1 MSVAVDQILAR
12 RSRSA
17 SRRPEA
23 AAVIAAL
30 LLHGAVLTAVLL
42 APRFAPPPQPLE
54 FVPVTILPAQALGVR
69 RPAARPK
76 SERPKP
82 PEPEPAAEEPE
93 RPAAPEPEPEPP
105 KKPEPVKQDPPKPVP
120 EDVPTL
126 PTRDKKPEKKPE
138 TKPET
143 APSRGESS
151 RKPPAPETPKKPEP
165 SPPGRSGT
173 GTNPAGTAAQGTPDG
188 EAGRRGAPT
197 GSPLGTTAFGS
208 EIAGLD
214 NPDFTYSYYIDQLLS
229 AIDRNWVRPPL
240 GEGVRAIVSFRI
252 GRDGSM
258 SGLEVTE
265 SSGYNSFDLAALRAV
280 QNAAPLPPLPRAYRH
295 DSLGVRLI
303 VR

>member
-17 SRRPEA
+17 NRKPEA
-23 AAVIAAL
+23 AAVIAAV
-30 LLHGAVLTAVLL
+30 LLHGAVVAAVLL
-42 APRFAPPPQPLE
+42 GPRFAPPPEPLE

-82 PEPEPAAEEPE
+82 PEPEPVAEEPE
-93 RPAAPEPEPEPP
+93 RSAPEPEPEPEP
-105 KKPEPVKQDPPKPVP
+105 PAKKPEPVKEEPPKPSR

-126 PTRDKKPEKKPE
+126 PTTDKKKPEKKPA
-138 TKPET
+138 T
-143 APSRGESS
+143 APSSGESP

-165 SPPGRSGT
+165 ATPGRSGT

-240 GEGVRAIVSFRI
+240 GEGVRAIIAFRI
-252 GRDGSM
+252 GRDGSL
-258 SGLEVTE
+258 SSLEVAE